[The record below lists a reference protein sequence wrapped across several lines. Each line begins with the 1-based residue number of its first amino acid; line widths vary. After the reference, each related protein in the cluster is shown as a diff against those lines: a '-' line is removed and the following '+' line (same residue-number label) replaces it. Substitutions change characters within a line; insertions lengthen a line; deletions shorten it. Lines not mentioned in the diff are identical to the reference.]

1 VGLEAVT
8 IDDVGRNY
16 ALVVEATGHPDGLAT
31 AMQLVRPEGAIVQK
45 TTIAAR
51 HEIDI
56 APLVIHE
63 VSLIGSRCG
72 PFAPAIEALAKGQVQ
87 VAPLLAAVLPLSEAA
102 RGIREA
108 SLPGALK
115 IALDPSL

>member
-1 VGLEAVT
+1 
-8 IDDVGRNY
+8 
-16 ALVVEATGHPDGLAT
+16 
-31 AMQLVRPEGAIVQK
+31 
-45 TTIAAR
+45 
-51 HEIDI
+51 
-56 APLVIHE
+56 VIHE